1 MWEST
6 RVCKYGACDFLLR
19 KNGCGIPF
27 GSAAAFSLHR
37 RSCNDPPAW
46 VAPAVQSAAQLN
58 IAYWHGKVIRSESGT
73 TVHCC
78 VSTNASVR
86 KPAVPIGFITL

>member
-27 GSAAAFSLHR
+27 GSAAAFLLTAGHAMILR
-37 RSCNDPPAW
+37 AW
-46 VAPAVQSAAQLN
+46 IAPAVQPAAQLN

-73 TVHCC
+73 TIHCC
-78 VSTNASVR
+78 VSSNASVR

>member
-1 MWEST
+1 MWETHGSAST
-6 RVCKYGACDFLLR
+6 EPVIFC
-19 KNGCGIPF
+19 CGKT
-27 GSAAAFSLHR
+27 AAAFLLGVLQLFCCTAGHALILR
-37 RSCNDPPAW
+37 AW
-46 VAPAVQSAAQLN
+46 IAPAVQPAAQLN

-78 VSTNASVR
+78 VSGNASVR

>member
-6 RVCKYGACDFLLR
+6 RVCKYGTCDFLLR
-19 KNGCGIPF
+19 KNGCGIPL
-27 GSAAAFSLHR
+27 GNAAVFAFL
-37 RSCNDPPAW
+37 PALQKILPAW
-46 VAPAVQSAAQLN
+46 IAPAGKTADQLN
-58 IAYWHGKVIRSESGT
+58 IAYWYGKVIRSESGT

-78 VSTNASVR
+78 VSGNASVR

>member
-6 RVCKYGACDFLLR
+6 RICKYGACDFLLR

-27 GSAAAFSLHR
+27 GSAAAFLLTVGHALILR
-37 RSCNDPPAW
+37 AW
-46 VAPAVQSAAQLN
+46 IAPAVQPAAQLN
-58 IAYWHGKVIRSESGT
+58 IAYWYGKVIRSESGT

-78 VSTNASVR
+78 VSANASVR